1 MAAMNATPVTPVP
14 EPARAL
20 ADVVHAFESA
30 DVAALNAALDA
41 ADPELLNRV
50 PHISDAGFCPTTIQ
64 DGQAMTRHE
73 FDEPCYKFGEAS
85 FFGVQH
91 EDFDDWDPFFGQVP
105 LNLVACAT
113 FVLTEE
119 RFDQTE
125 WITKHT
131 DDEWVAVYSAL
142 VNHPKVD
149 VNAATVYEDF
159 VAQSDQICMEV
170 KAQHVGDIV
179 FCQIFDDCLT
189 PLDYCLLNLHQRLAA
204 LPYDA
209 VQTHAS
215 KRWVGVFHALLS
227 TGKVDLER
235 EHHFYQNDAYLS
247 AGAPMGAIC
256 FMRLPHVTQTAF
268 DLYDAEVLNPSG
280 CLERC
285 SMRISTW
292 PAEHKGDYQEQMRQ
306 AAKKCLSKEARKFI
320 LTKFIPL
327 VARVHIFL
335 ARWSADVRLKT
346 YAPDG
351 AGAKRAQQSFDATAA
366 AAGW

>member
-1 MAAMNATPVTPVP
+1 MSATPVTPVP

-50 PHISDAGFCPTTIQ
+50 PQIKDAQFCSATLQ
-64 DGQAMTRHE
+64 DGQLMTRHK
-73 FDEPCYKFGEAS
+73 FDGPCYKFGEAS
-85 FFGVQH
+85 FFGILT
-91 EDFDDWDPFFGQVP
+91 EDFDDYEPSFGQNP
-105 LNLVACAT
+105 LNLIACAT
-113 FVLTEE
+113 FVLTEG

-149 VNAATVYEDF
+149 VNAATVYKDF
-159 VAQSDQICMEV
+159 MAQNDQLSTEV
-170 KAQHVGDIV
+170 RAQHVGDVV
-179 FCQIFDDCLT
+179 FCEIYDDCLA

-247 AGAPMGAIC
+247 AGVPMGAIC
-256 FMRLPHVTQTAF
+256 FLRLPHVTQTAF
-268 DLYDAEVLNPSG
+268 DLYDAEVLNPRE
-280 CLERC
+280 CLEWC
-285 SMRISTW
+285 TKGTAGW
-292 PAEHKGDYQEQMRQ
+292 TAEYKGDYPEQLRQ
-306 AAKKCLSKEARKFI
+306 AVKKCISKAARKFI

-335 ARWSADVRLKT
+335 ARWSADVRLKA